1 LKRTTIAV
9 LALLVVACRIGEA
22 TPTTGEATTT
32 SSATTT
38 EGGTSPTEVG
48 GIDALIGA
56 ARAEGT
62 LNTIGLPHDYCNYG
76 GVIEGFKSKYGI
88 EVNELAPDAGPADGL
103 EAIRVSQGSTGAQS
117 PDVVDIGLTLAP
129 EAQAEGLL
137 QRYQVEGWDSIP
149 DHAKDP
155 NGFWYGGYY
164 GVLAFDV
171 NADSASSVP
180 ADWSDLLDP
189 QFQGMVALA
198 GDPRV
203 SNQAIFTVFAASLAN
218 GGSLDDAQP
227 GLEYFAQLNDVGNL
241 APVIADSAT
250 VASGETPVAIRWTYN
265 ALPNRD
271 ANATEAVI
279 EVVVPESG
287 RLAFVYVQAISAFAP
302 HPNAAK
308 LWMEYLYSDEGQ
320 LGWLEGYCIPIR
332 YDDLVEGRVIPG
344 DLASRLPDS
353 SGTAFPSVD
362 QARVA
367 KDLIAANWEAVVGVD
382 PEG

>member
-1 LKRTTIAV
+1 MIAV

-22 TPTTGEATTT
+22 SPTTGEVTTT
-32 SSATTT
+32 SAATTT
-38 EGGTSPTEVG
+38 EGVTSPTAVG
-48 GIDALIGA
+48 GIDALIAA

-88 EVNELAPDAGPADGL
+88 EVKEIAPDAGPADGL
-103 EAIRVSQGSTGAQS
+103 EAIRISQGSTNSQS
-117 PDVVDIGLTLAP
+117 PDVVDIGLMLAP

-137 QRYQVEGWDSIP
+137 QRYQVESWDSIP
-149 DHAKDP
+149 DHAKNPD
-155 NGFWYGGYY
+155 GFWYGGYY
-164 GVLAFDV
+164 GVSAFDV
-171 NADSASSVP
+171 NADSAPTVP

-189 QFQGMVALA
+189 QYQGMVALA

-203 SNQAIFTVFAASLAN
+203 SNQAIFAVFAASLAN
-218 GGSLDDAQP
+218 GGSLADAHP

-250 VASGETPVAIRWTYN
+250 VVSGETPVTIRWTYN

-279 EVVVPESG
+279 EVVVPASG

-332 YDDLVEGRVIPG
+332 YDDLVERGVIPG
-344 DLASRLPDS
+344 DLASRLPDP
-353 SGTAFPSVD
+353 SGAAFPSVD
-362 QARVA
+362 QMGAA
-367 KDLIAANWEAVVGVD
+367 KDLITANWEAVVGAD
-382 PEG
+382 PGG